1 MFTQDISIVNKKF
14 NTTTKLEEYN
24 VQNIKGFW
32 SSKLGITIGD
42 TQIKTS
48 DGVNVRILMS
58 EEGYT
63 TPALYQALTTVSTEW
78 TLQNDDYIVK
88 GIIMSAVTTLAKL
101 KEDYQECMKVA
112 KIEHK
117 DYSSEAMKHYAVS
130 GQ

>member
-88 GIIMSAVTTLAKL
+88 GIVTDAVTSLTTLKQT
-101 KEDYQECMKVA
+101 YQECMKITNIA
-112 KIEHK
+112 IK
-117 DYSSEAMKHYAVS
+117 DYSSTNMKHYAVR
-130 GQ
+130 GE